1 MIKFPKPYLKFR
13 LKKKKK
19 KIGPKLKHGKVW
31 QGVCLGPAHRVR
43 QKLSVSWKRAC
54 WY

>member
-1 MIKFPKPYLKFR
+1 MIKFPKLYLKFR
-13 LKKKKK
+13 LKK

-31 QGVCLGPAHRVR
+31 QGACLGPAHRVR